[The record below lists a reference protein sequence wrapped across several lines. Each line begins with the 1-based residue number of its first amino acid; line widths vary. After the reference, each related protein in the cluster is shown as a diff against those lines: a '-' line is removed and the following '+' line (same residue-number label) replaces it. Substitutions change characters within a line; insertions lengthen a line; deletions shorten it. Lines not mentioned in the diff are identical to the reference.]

1 MGPLAGTRVLEVASM
16 ISGPYA
22 ASFLG
27 SLGADVVKVE
37 DLQGD
42 PLRVLGPTWQGQSAL
57 FLSVNRNKRSI
68 ALNLADPGARDIIA
82 RLVERAD
89 VLITN
94 VQEPALSALG
104 LSYDQASRAR
114 PDIVWVGITAWG
126 KDGPYAGRPGID
138 PLAQS
143 VSGLASLNGGAM
155 GRPARMPAPI
165 IDMTT
170 ALLAVIG
177 ALVGL
182 QQRAI
187 TGRGQ
192 RVDTS
197 LLDAALCLNTTS
209 LGAYLLTG
217 WVHPRTANRS
227 PYFAPSGIFRCA
239 DGGHAFLS
247 APNDG
252 FFRRLCEALG
262 SPLYQ
267 DDRFRDMQSR
277 LEHVDELER
286 EIQDICSGLE
296 LADLLERCA
305 RYRALAAP
313 VLDID
318 QVVAHPQVMANGYI
332 VDVTDASGITFRAVD
347 VPLRKGWT
355 TTATPSVGPAVGQ
368 HSIELLLEHG
378 YSRQEIER
386 LVDEGLVR
394 AADAAASGRPD

>member
-42 PLRVLGPTWQGQSAL
+42 PLRVLGPRWRGQSAL
-57 FLSVNRNKRSI
+57 FMSVNRNKRSI
-68 ALNLADPGARDIIA
+68 ALNLADPGAREIIA
-82 RLVERAD
+82 RLVERSD

-104 LSYDQASRAR
+104 ISYDQASKVR
-114 PDIVWVGITAWG
+114 PDIVWVAITAWG
-126 KDGPYAGRPGID
+126 KEGPYAGRPGID

-143 VSGLASLNGGAM
+143 LSGLASLNGGDA
-155 GRPARMPAPI
+155 GRPSRVPAPI

-182 QQRAI
+182 QQRNA
-187 TGRGQ
+187 TGSGQ

-197 LLDAALCLNTTS
+197 LLEAALCLNTTS
-209 LGAYLLTG
+209 LGSYLLTG

-239 DGGHAFLS
+239 DGSHVFLS

-262 SPLYQ
+262 IPLYQ
-267 DDRFRDMQSR
+267 DERFKDMESR
-277 LEHVDELER
+277 LAHVDELER
-286 EIQDICSGLE
+286 EIQDICNGLALFE
-296 LADLLERCA
+296 LLERCA

-313 VLDID
+313 VLDIP
-318 QVVAHPQVMANGYI
+318 QVVQHPQVLANDSI
-332 VDVTDASGITFRAVD
+332 VEVVDDSGVTFRGID
-347 VPLRKGWT
+347 VPLRRGW
-355 TTATPSVGPAVGQ
+355 ADPAPPAIGPEIGQ
-368 HSIELLLEHG
+368 HSVELLLEHG
-378 YSRQEIER
+378 YSSQEVAR
-386 LVDEGLVR
+386 FLADGLVR
-394 AADAAASGRPD
+394 APDAAAQSRPL